1 MKTKASSKIL
11 LLALLVLLVGT
22 MHVVGVVRA
31 NWIPAV
37 IVQVW
42 SPVDG
47 QTYQSTP
54 ILVFT
59 VNFNNWYNRNFTVAY
74 SIDGQNNVSRTGS
87 ESDIESFIKTAFLP
101 KLSEGEHQLRV
112 YAWVE
117 NAEGSAYFES
127 SKSSEE
133 VHFIIDSAF
142 SPESHASLPVTI
154 NSPESRIYNSSQV
167 PLSFTANSSVTQIEY
182 RLDSGDPVVL
192 PFSSSTDGLNLSGLS
207 EGNHVLLATATG
219 SNWLNKSD
227 LVYFAVDTVAPN
239 ISVLSPQNQTY
250 TTTDVSLCFYVDDPF
265 SLTAYV
271 LDGGENV
278 TVDGNTTLTLS
289 GGVHSLRL
297 CTEDTAGNTGTSET
311 LHFAIEQ
318 VSTPSAEPTEST
330 HPETTEPSPKAPGVQ
345 ADNSTPAVILVAL
358 FASASVVGVLIYLGK
373 RKK

>member
-87 ESDIESFIKTAFLP
+87 ESDIESFIKTAFL
-101 KLSEGEHQLRV
+101 
-112 YAWVE
+112 
-117 NAEGSAYFES
+117 S

-154 NSPESRIYNSSQV
+154 NSPESRIYNASEV

-182 RLDSGDPVVL
+182 RIDSGDPVVL

-278 TVDGNTTLTLS
+278 TIDGNTTLTLS

-358 FASASVVGVLIYLGK
+358 FASASVVGVLVYFGK